1 MVKVLVAAVP
11 LLVAVCSTAGAA
23 LVQLE
28 GDLGNQTSTGAVQPL
43 AVGNT
48 LVEAFS
54 FNAATGTLTGEVHA
68 ANQGAVLDL
77 RITNLV
83 YQATADGAAPGA
95 HSIELYVGQEYAAA
109 PGPYTANHVL
119 NGTADLDVG
128 QSAFALLL
136 GTHNFSTL
144 LPSVSDTVTGPGT
157 GLPLSDGPA
166 GQVVNL
172 GSNIYVIEAR
182 LILSF
187 DGGFAA
193 PTTITLPASAHI
205 TATLV
210 PEQAA
215 SGWMLLAGLLPAI
228 VALAYRR
235 RSRNR

>member
-1 MVKVLVAAVP
+1 MVKVLVAAIAAV
-11 LLVAVCSTAGAA
+11 LAVCSTADAA

-28 GDLGNQTSTGAVQPL
+28 GDLGNQTFTGAVQPL

-48 LVEAFS
+48 LVETFS
-54 FNAATGTLTGEVHA
+54 ASTLTGTLTGEVHA
-68 ANQGAVLDL
+68 ANQGATLDL

-83 YQATADGAAPGA
+83 YQATDEGAVPGA

-109 PGPYTANHVL
+109 PGPYTATHAL
-119 NGTADLDVG
+119 NGTADLDNG

-136 GTHNFSTL
+136 GTHNFSIV
-144 LPSVSDTVTGPGT
+144 LPSVSDTVTGPGN

-166 GQVVNL
+166 GQIVNL

-193 PTTITLPASAHI
+193 PTTITLPASAHV
-205 TATLV
+205 TAALV
-210 PEQAA
+210 PEPAA
-215 SGWMLLAGLLPAI
+215 SGWMLLAGLLPAM
-228 VALAYRR
+228 LGLLYRR
-235 RSRNR
+235 RRQID